1 MHIYYL
7 YDESRILK
15 ITGSVFQFRL
25 LYEIMKAKRSMA
37 SPPIQTQ
44 ARFKHA
50 QNKSDQMLLILL
62 LAPRAEAV

>member
-1 MHIYYL
+1 M
-7 YDESRILK
+7 K
-15 ITGSVFQFRL
+15 ITGFVFQFRL
-25 LYEIMKAKRSMA
+25 LYEIMKAKRSMT